1 MFRSNRPEP
10 AGNDQAKQTNPQPP
24 RPSAE
29 VVPRAQPVTS
39 SSNLNPNSPALAQPS
54 QPRAV
59 SETESLARD
68 IKDGLV
74 GGFVGVHSVIS
85 GEANFKGMLR
95 VDGRVA
101 GHVNSQDGT
110 LIVSAGGQVDADVAV
125 AIAKINGTVNGD
137 ICASTRIELGRT
149 AQVNGN
155 IQTPALV
162 IEQGAIFEGSCR
174 MRAQVSEPEQAKQ
187 SRPTQPRAEAA
198 TTARSNAPITS
209 ANKEHKLVPPP
220 VARATPQADQTAAPI
235 QREGAAV

>member
-10 AGNDQAKQTNPQPP
+10 AGNDQAKPMNPQPV

-29 VVPRAQPVTS
+29 VESRPQPVTS
-39 SSNLNPNSPALAQPS
+39 ATSNTTNPSLAQPAP
-54 QPRAV
+54 PRAV

-74 GGFVGVHSVIS
+74 GGFVGVHSIVS

-95 VDGRVA
+95 VDGRVS
-101 GHVNSQDGT
+101 GRINSQDGT

-125 AIAKINGTVNGD
+125 AVAKINGTVNGD
-137 ICASTRIELGRT
+137 IRATTRIELGRT

-155 IQTPALV
+155 VQTPALV

-174 MRAQVSEPEQAKQ
+174 MRAQASEPEPAKQ
-187 SRPTQPRAEAA
+187 NKPTQPRAE
-198 TTARSNAPITS
+198 TTTSARSNAPAVAAS
-209 ANKEHKLVPPP
+209 KESKLVPPP
-220 VARATPQADQTAAPI
+220 VARATPQAEQTAAPI
-235 QREGAAV
+235 QR